1 MPVSRPRV
9 RHVGVLTGTTVTLVA
24 AAVLLV
30 RPWGGPAHADSAK
43 RAPSPKTE
51 PRTTPATE
59 RTPSPPAASPGGCP
73 ADMTAAGPVCI
84 DRYEAHLAVRHGDG
98 SLSPHPPHARPTGA
112 TFVARSTAG
121 VRPQSYI
128 SRVEAALACENAGK
142 RLCSA
147 SEWYFACSGPDKRAY
162 PYGERFESGRCNT
175 GKPHLLSIRHGK
187 DPRGW
192 KYDEHFNDPLLC
204 QAPGFLAPTGEHSGC
219 VTAEGAYDLVGN
231 LHEWVSDRVDLTLA
245 DKVPLTDGIRKRLR
259 SNTGKGVFMGGFFST
274 TSEHGQGC
282 AFVTAA
288 HEPGYHD
295 YSTGF
300 RCCKGG

>member
-1 MPVSRPRV
+1 MRLLHPRV
-9 RHVGVLTGTTVTLVA
+9 HRLGVVTGTSVALLVA
-24 AAVLLV
+24 AALLV
-30 RPWGGPAHADSAK
+30 RPWSRPAHADSAK
-43 RAPSPKTE
+43 RPPAAKPE
-51 PRTTPATE
+51 PRTTPAAQNS
-59 RTPSPPAASPGGCP
+59 PSQAPPSSAGCP
-73 ADMTAAGPVCI
+73 PEMIAAGAVCI
-84 DRYEAHLAVRHGDG
+84 DRYEAHLVVRRDDG
-98 SLSPHPPHARPTGA
+98 SLSPHPAHARPSGA
-112 TFVARSTAG
+112 TFLARSAPG

-147 SEWYFACSGPDKRAY
+147 SEWYFACSGPDKHAY

-204 QAPGFLAPTGEHSGC
+204 QAPGFLALTGERSGC
-219 VTAEGAYDLVGN
+219 VSAEGAYDLVGN